1 MGLISSWQRNLRGW
15 TDASTEPSR
24 LSLESGLSL
33 VFTPNLVNMVKVLS
47 NLKIPVIPIPLIVF
61 TAVLGALF
69 LFLAVPRIIAHDDPV
84 GDQLIH
90 ACVNGKSGEIKI
102 IDPLGDGGSKD
113 KGSEDSDDGCKK
125 KDIRLDWN
133 AVGSQGDTGPQGAQG
148 IQGDTGL
155 QGEQGIQGDTGLQG
169 AQGILGDTGLQGEQG
184 IQGDTGLQGEQGIQ
198 GATGP
203 QGDPA
208 TDDQTLAL
216 AGTLLSITGGNS
228 ADLSTLPFG
237 DGNSLDAADGSQ
249 TDVLTVDN
257 NGNLSLAGGTF
268 LQTSISPTSAGSISD
283 GSLNTARSVY
293 VSGKYAYVAASEADS
308 LTIVDVSDP
317 SSPAIAGSVS
327 DGGVL
332 LDGARSVYVSGKYA
346 YVAASSA
353 DRLTIV
359 DVSDPSAPTIAGSV
373 SSGQLNGAKS
383 VYVSGKYA

>member
-1 MGLISSWQRNLRGW
+1 
-15 TDASTEPSR
+15 
-24 LSLESGLSL
+24 
-33 VFTPNLVNMVKVLS
+33 
-47 NLKIPVIPIPLIVF
+47 LIVF

-113 KGSEDSDDGCKK
+113 KGSEDKGSEDSDDGCKK

-148 IQGDTGL
+148 IQ
-155 QGEQGIQGDTGLQG
+155 
-169 AQGILGDTGLQGEQG
+169 GDTGLQGEQG

-257 NGNLSLAGGTF
+257 DGNLSLAGGTF

-332 LDGARSVYVSGKYA
+332 LDGARSVYVSGEYA
-346 YVAASSA
+346 YVAAFTAGS
-353 DRLTIV
+353 LTIV
-359 DVSDPSAPTIAGSV
+359 DVSDPSDPSFAGSV
-373 SSGQLNGAKS
+373 RDIQLDGARS
-383 VYVSGKYA
+383 VYVSGKYAYVAAAFADSLTIVDISGIDAPAATIGDISASTIEVTENVDVGNNLYVRNAVNVGPGGSSLMAI

>member
-1 MGLISSWQRNLRGW
+1 M
-15 TDASTEPSR
+15 
-24 LSLESGLSL
+24 ESGLSL

-113 KGSEDSDDGCKK
+113 KGSEDSEDSDDGCKK

-155 QGEQGIQGDTGLQG
+155 QGEQGIQGDTGL
-169 AQGILGDTGLQGEQG
+169 E
-184 IQGDTGLQGEQGIQ
+184 GEQGIQ

-257 NGNLSLAGGTF
+257 DGNLSLAGGTF

-317 SSPAIAGSVS
+317 S
-327 DGGVL
+327 
-332 LDGARSVYVSGKYA
+332 
-346 YVAASSA
+346 
-353 DRLTIV
+353 
-359 DVSDPSAPTIAGSV
+359 APTIAGSV

>member
-1 MGLISSWQRNLRGW
+1 M
-15 TDASTEPSR
+15 
-24 LSLESGLSL
+24 ESGLSL

-47 NLKIPVIPIPLIVF
+47 NVKIPVIPIPLIVF

-102 IDPLGDGGSKD
+102 IDPLGDGGSKDKGSED

-184 IQGDTGLQGEQGIQ
+184 TQGDTGLEGAQGIQGDTGLQGEQGIQ

-228 ADLSTLPFG
+228 VDLSTLPFG

-257 NGNLSLAGGTF
+257 DGNLSLAGGTF

-293 VSGKYAYVAASEADS
+293 VSGEYAYVAASEADS

-373 SSGQLNGAKS
+373 SSGQLNGARS

>member
-1 MGLISSWQRNLRGW
+1 M
-15 TDASTEPSR
+15 
-24 LSLESGLSL
+24 
-33 VFTPNLVNMVKVLS
+33 
-47 NLKIPVIPIPLIVF
+47 IVF

-113 KGSEDSDDGCKK
+113 KGSEDSEDSDDGCKK

-148 IQGDTGL
+148 IQ
-155 QGEQGIQGDTGLQG
+155 
-169 AQGILGDTGLQGEQG
+169 GDTGLQGEQG

-257 NGNLSLAGGTF
+257 DGNLSLAGGTF

-283 GSLNTARSVY
+283 GSLNTTRSVY

-332 LDGARSVYVSGKYA
+332 LDGARSVYVSGEYAYVAAFTAGSLTIVDVSDPSDPSFAGSVRDIQLDGARSVYVSGKYA

-373 SSGQLNGAKS
+373 SSGQLNGARS

>member
-1 MGLISSWQRNLRGW
+1 
-15 TDASTEPSR
+15 
-24 LSLESGLSL
+24 
-33 VFTPNLVNMVKVLS
+33 
-47 NLKIPVIPIPLIVF
+47 LIVF

-102 IDPLGDGGSKD
+102 IDPLDDGGSKD
-113 KGSEDSDDGCKK
+113 KGSEDKGSEDSEASDDGCKK

-133 AVGSQGDTGPQGAQG
+133 PVGSQGDTGPQGAQG

-169 AQGILGDTGLQGEQG
+169 AQGILGDTGLQGEQGTQGDTGLEGAQGIQGDTGLQGEQG

-257 NGNLSLAGGTF
+257 DGNLSLAGGTF

-317 SSPAIAGSVS
+317 S
-327 DGGVL
+327 
-332 LDGARSVYVSGKYA
+332 
-346 YVAASSA
+346 
-353 DRLTIV
+353 
-359 DVSDPSAPTIAGSV
+359 APTIAGSV
-373 SSGQLNGAKS
+373 SSGQLNGARS

>member
-1 MGLISSWQRNLRGW
+1 M
-15 TDASTEPSR
+15 
-24 LSLESGLSL
+24 ESGLSL

-113 KGSEDSDDGCKK
+113 KGSEDKGSEDSDDGCKK

-169 AQGILGDTGLQGEQG
+169 AQGI
-184 IQGDTGLQGEQGIQ
+184 QGDTGLQGEQSIQ

-257 NGNLSLAGGTF
+257 DGNLSLAGGTF

-283 GSLNTARSVY
+283 GSLNTTRSVY

-346 YVAASSA
+346 
-353 DRLTIV
+353 
-359 DVSDPSAPTIAGSV
+359 
-373 SSGQLNGAKS
+373 
-383 VYVSGKYA
+383 

>member
-1 MGLISSWQRNLRGW
+1 
-15 TDASTEPSR
+15 
-24 LSLESGLSL
+24 
-33 VFTPNLVNMVKVLS
+33 MVKVLS

-155 QGEQGIQGDTGLQG
+155 QGEQS
-169 AQGILGDTGLQGEQG
+169 
-184 IQGDTGLQGEQGIQ
+184 IQ

-208 TDDQTLAL
+208 TDDQTPAPRGDLAEHH
-216 AGTLLSITGGNS
+216 GR
-228 ADLSTLPFG
+228 
-237 DGNSLDAADGSQ
+237 Q
-249 TDVLTVDN
+249 
-257 NGNLSLAGGTF
+257 
-268 LQTSISPTSAGSISD
+268 
-283 GSLNTARSVY
+283 
-293 VSGKYAYVAASEADS
+293 
-308 LTIVDVSDP
+308 
-317 SSPAIAGSVS
+317 
-327 DGGVL
+327 
-332 LDGARSVYVSGKYA
+332 
-346 YVAASSA
+346 
-353 DRLTIV
+353 
-359 DVSDPSAPTIAGSV
+359 
-373 SSGQLNGAKS
+373 
-383 VYVSGKYA
+383 

>member
-1 MGLISSWQRNLRGW
+1 M
-15 TDASTEPSR
+15 
-24 LSLESGLSL
+24 ESGLSL

-113 KGSEDSDDGCKK
+113 KGSKDKGSEDKGSEDSDDGCKK

-155 QGEQGIQGDTGLQG
+155 QGEQGIQG
-169 AQGILGDTGLQGEQG
+169 
-184 IQGDTGLQGEQGIQ
+184 
-198 GATGP
+198 ATGP

-228 ADLSTLPFG
+228 VDLSTLPFG

-257 NGNLSLAGGTF
+257 DGNLSLAGGTF

-283 GSLNTARSVY
+283 GSLNTARFVY

-317 SSPAIAGSVS
+317 SSPAISGSVS

-346 YVAASSA
+346 
-353 DRLTIV
+353 
-359 DVSDPSAPTIAGSV
+359 
-373 SSGQLNGAKS
+373 
-383 VYVSGKYA
+383 

>member
-1 MGLISSWQRNLRGW
+1 M
-15 TDASTEPSR
+15 
-24 LSLESGLSL
+24 
-33 VFTPNLVNMVKVLS
+33 
-47 NLKIPVIPIPLIVF
+47 
-61 TAVLGALF
+61 
-69 LFLAVPRIIAHDDPV
+69 
-84 GDQLIH
+84 
-90 ACVNGKSGEIKI
+90 
-102 IDPLGDGGSKD
+102 
-113 KGSEDSDDGCKK
+113 
-125 KDIRLDWN
+125 
-133 AVGSQGDTGPQGAQG
+133 
-148 IQGDTGL
+148 
-155 QGEQGIQGDTGLQG
+155 
-169 AQGILGDTGLQGEQG
+169 
-184 IQGDTGLQGEQGIQ
+184 
-198 GATGP
+198 
-203 QGDPA
+203 
-208 TDDQTLAL
+208 
-216 AGTLLSITGGNS
+216 LSITGGNS

-257 NGNLSLAGGTF
+257 DGNLSLAGGTF

-293 VSGKYAYVAASEADS
+293 VSGEYAYVAASEADS

-327 DGGVL
+327 HGVVL
-332 LDGARSVYVSGKYA
+332 LDLSRSVYVSGKYA

>member
-1 MGLISSWQRNLRGW
+1 M
-15 TDASTEPSR
+15 
-24 LSLESGLSL
+24 ESGLSL

-113 KGSEDSDDGCKK
+113 KGSEDKGSEDSDDGCKK

-133 AVGSQGDTGPQGAQG
+133 AVGSQGDTGPQGA
-148 IQGDTGL
+148 
-155 QGEQGIQGDTGLQG
+155 
-169 AQGILGDTGLQGEQG
+169 QG

-257 NGNLSLAGGTF
+257 DGNLSLAGGTF

-283 GSLNTARSVY
+283 GSLTTARSVY

-317 SSPAIAGSVS
+317 S
-327 DGGVL
+327 
-332 LDGARSVYVSGKYA
+332 
-346 YVAASSA
+346 
-353 DRLTIV
+353 
-359 DVSDPSAPTIAGSV
+359 APTIAGSV
-373 SSGQLNGAKS
+373 SSGQLNGAKF
-383 VYVSGKYA
+383 V

>member
-1 MGLISSWQRNLRGW
+1 M
-15 TDASTEPSR
+15 
-24 LSLESGLSL
+24 
-33 VFTPNLVNMVKVLS
+33 
-47 NLKIPVIPIPLIVF
+47 
-61 TAVLGALF
+61 
-69 LFLAVPRIIAHDDPV
+69 
-84 GDQLIH
+84 
-90 ACVNGKSGEIKI
+90 
-102 IDPLGDGGSKD
+102 
-113 KGSEDSDDGCKK
+113 
-125 KDIRLDWN
+125 
-133 AVGSQGDTGPQGAQG
+133 
-148 IQGDTGL
+148 
-155 QGEQGIQGDTGLQG
+155 
-169 AQGILGDTGLQGEQG
+169 
-184 IQGDTGLQGEQGIQ
+184 
-198 GATGP
+198 
-203 QGDPA
+203 
-208 TDDQTLAL
+208 
-216 AGTLLSITGGNS
+216 LSITGGNS

-257 NGNLSLAGGTF
+257 DGNLSLAGGTF

-353 DRLTIV
+353 DSLTIV

>member
-1 MGLISSWQRNLRGW
+1 M
-15 TDASTEPSR
+15 
-24 LSLESGLSL
+24 
-33 VFTPNLVNMVKVLS
+33 
-47 NLKIPVIPIPLIVF
+47 IVF

-113 KGSEDSDDGCKK
+113 KGSEDKGSEDSDDGCKK

-155 QGEQGIQGDTGLQG
+155 QGEQGTQGDTRLEGAQGIQGNTGTQGDTGLQG
-169 AQGILGDTGLQGEQG
+169 DQGIQGDTGLQGEQG

-216 AGTLLSITGGNS
+216 AGTLLSITGDNS

-257 NGNLSLAGGTF
+257 DGNLSLAGGTF

>member
-24 LSLESGLSL
+24 LFLESGLSL

-113 KGSEDSDDGCKK
+113 KGSEDSEDSDDGCKK

-133 AVGSQGDTGPQGAQG
+133 AVGSQGDTGPQGA
-148 IQGDTGL
+148 
-155 QGEQGIQGDTGLQG
+155 
-169 AQGILGDTGLQGEQG
+169 QG

-257 NGNLSLAGGTF
+257 DGNLSLAGGTF

-293 VSGKYAYVAASEADS
+293 VSGEYAYVAASEADS
-308 LTIVDVSDP
+308 
-317 SSPAIAGSVS
+317 
-327 DGGVL
+327 
-332 LDGARSVYVSGKYA
+332 
-346 YVAASSA
+346 
-353 DRLTIV
+353 LTIV

-373 SSGQLNGAKS
+373 SSGQLNGARS

>member
-1 MGLISSWQRNLRGW
+1 M
-15 TDASTEPSR
+15 
-24 LSLESGLSL
+24 ESGLSL

-148 IQGDTGL
+148 ILGDTGLQREQGIQGNTGTQGDTGPQGAQGIQGDTGL
-155 QGEQGIQGDTGLQG
+155 QGEQGAQGDTGLQG
-169 AQGILGDTGLQGEQG
+169 AQGILGDTGLQGEQGTQGDTGLQGAQGIQGDTGLQGEQG

-257 NGNLSLAGGTF
+257 DGNLSLAGGTF

-293 VSGKYAYVAASEADS
+293 VSGE
-308 LTIVDVSDP
+308 
-317 SSPAIAGSVS
+317 
-327 DGGVL
+327 
-332 LDGARSVYVSGKYA
+332 YA

-373 SSGQLNGAKS
+373 SSGQLNGARS

>member
-1 MGLISSWQRNLRGW
+1 M
-15 TDASTEPSR
+15 
-24 LSLESGLSL
+24 
-33 VFTPNLVNMVKVLS
+33 
-47 NLKIPVIPIPLIVF
+47 IVF

-113 KGSEDSDDGCKK
+113 KGSEDSEDSDDGCKK

-133 AVGSQGDTGPQGAQG
+133 AVGSQGDTGPQGA
-148 IQGDTGL
+148 
-155 QGEQGIQGDTGLQG
+155 
-169 AQGILGDTGLQGEQG
+169 QG

-257 NGNLSLAGGTF
+257 DGNLSLAGGTF

-293 VSGKYAYVAASEADS
+293 VSGEYAYVAASEADS
-308 LTIVDVSDP
+308 
-317 SSPAIAGSVS
+317 
-327 DGGVL
+327 
-332 LDGARSVYVSGKYA
+332 
-346 YVAASSA
+346 
-353 DRLTIV
+353 LTIV

>member
-1 MGLISSWQRNLRGW
+1 M
-15 TDASTEPSR
+15 
-24 LSLESGLSL
+24 ESGLSL

-113 KGSEDSDDGCKK
+113 KGSEDSEDSDDGCKK

-148 IQGDTGL
+148 IQ
-155 QGEQGIQGDTGLQG
+155 
-169 AQGILGDTGLQGEQG
+169 GDTGLQGEQG

-257 NGNLSLAGGTF
+257 DGNLSLAGGTF

-283 GSLNTARSVY
+283 GSLNTTRSVY

-317 SSPAIAGSVS
+317 S
-327 DGGVL
+327 
-332 LDGARSVYVSGKYA
+332 
-346 YVAASSA
+346 
-353 DRLTIV
+353 
-359 DVSDPSAPTIAGSV
+359 APTIAGSV
-373 SSGQLNGAKS
+373 SSGQLNGARS